1 MKYIVVASHI
11 HRSKSKN
18 IIVKFSITIIWIIKQ
33 CFQVHMFTWNA
44 IIQDELSYILVSYKA
59 KEAIKS
65 SSFMRITFSWNHTI
79 YVQYAIIIW
88 AYITLTEDLYNTF
101 IVIYVSHTWQSNMVI
116 SLQKVNYISFTRRCI
131 CIDFAASNMSLYSFK
146 VYHGR

>member
-1 MKYIVVASHI
+1 
-11 HRSKSKN
+11 
-18 IIVKFSITIIWIIKQ
+18 
-33 CFQVHMFTWNA
+33 MFTWKA

-65 SSFMRITFSWNHTI
+65 SSFMRMNFSWNHTI
-79 YVQYAIIIW
+79 YAQYAIIIW
-88 AYITLTEDLYNTF
+88 AYIKTLTEDLYNTF

-131 CIDFAASNMSLYSFK
+131 CIDFAGQITCPFIVLKFIMADRIRFTVCTNIWSIKQTKCNILLFS
-146 VYHGR
+146 V